1 MFIIVTTHSLQDRPT
16 TSKFSSVFCPIINMS
31 LKKNG
36 YTAQLDCSLYKLLK
50 KSSPNYWRISCTLAM
65 WDPHDKIPSS
75 LEENTFR
82 NRRISSCTSFPLLIQ
97 RRPRPPLPIPNTHIT
112 QKSYRDLKRNQNKK
126 STERETQRIH
136 SLLFFNGGGLLQHSE
151 SE

>member
-1 MFIIVTTHSLQDRPT
+1 
-16 TSKFSSVFCPIINMS
+16 
-31 LKKNG
+31 
-36 YTAQLDCSLYKLLK
+36 
-50 KSSPNYWRISCTLAM
+50 M
-65 WDPHDKIPSS
+65 WDPHDKIRSL

-112 QKSYRDLKRNQNKK
+112 QKSYRDLKRKQKK
-126 STERETQRIH
+126 NTERETQRIH